1 MPDGP
6 IDYLAGLGGLQN
18 LSDPVGAFMQGQ
30 MDAQAAA
37 EKRRKAQEEQMK
49 QQREFQRAAQYQETV
64 NKFMAQP
71 NAENAAYLQV
81 MFPEHA
87 KEIKDAF
94 DMREGGRKES
104 DLRQL
109 GGVFSALHS
118 GTPEGVA
125 AAKKSLEMRI
135 EAEKAAGH
143 DTEDYENLL
152 EQVTAD
158 PGKALGTAGMLL
170 SAVVG
175 PDKYANVLEQ
185 LRLSQRPEGF
195 TLNAG
200 DVRYDAD
207 GNQIA
212 ASPYKPQIVSGP
224 NGEVIEY
231 TPTTGGETQK
241 TIGGNTYYKGAD
253 GKWYD
258 SPPKGG
264 QPGQPAGNFPDW
276 YE

>member
-1 MPDGP
+1 MEGP
-6 IDYLAGLGGLQN
+6 IDYLSGLGGLQN
-18 LSDPVGAFMQGQ
+18 LSNPVGAFMQGQ
-30 MDAQAAA
+30 ADAQVAA
-37 EKRRKAQEEQMK
+37 EKQRKAQEEQMK
-49 QQREFQRAAQYQETV
+49 QQREFQRAAQYQEAV
-64 NKFMAQP
+64 NRFMAQP
-71 NAENAAYLQV
+71 SAENAAFLQV
-81 MFPEHA
+81 TFPEHG

-109 GGVFSALHS
+109 GGVFAALHS

-125 AAKKSLEMRI
+125 AAKRSLEMRI

-143 DTEDYENLL
+143 DTEEYEDLL
-152 EQVTAD
+152 ERVNRD
-158 PGKALGTAGMLL
+158 PKEALGYSGMLL
-170 SAVVG
+170 SATTGV
-175 PDKYANVLEQ
+175 DKYANVLEQ
-185 LRLSQRPEGF
+185 LRLAQRPEGF

-207 GNQIA
+207 GQVIA
-212 ASPYKPQIVSGP
+212 QSPYKPQIVSGP

-231 TPTTGGETQK
+231 TPTSGGETQK

-264 QPGQPAGNFPDW
+264 QTGKPSGNFPSG
-276 YE
+276 E